1 MPGREWG
8 ARRPGTQGFVPA
20 KTALPPAVAALLDVG
35 LGLVRRAPSA
45 RLAIVRAGGILDPEA
60 LTDPVRDA
68 VEAEVEAARAA
79 VCVPLAAKEVEQIL
93 KAAWAGPPA
102 KVLDAFEAEPFALTA
117 AAQLHR
123 GQYDGTPVV
132 VKVRRPGIERSVR
145 NDLVLLDALAAP
157 LRSAFGNLDATA
169 ILRDVR
175 EQALDELDFEHE
187 ASTQRRVARALRGVD
202 GVTVPRPLLD
212 LSTSEVLVSERAE
225 GTTLADGARPADAG
239 AAARA
244 LIGAFR
250 AAVLEAGLA
259 PVDLRASHVV
269 VGPGDELALLGMG
282 VSRPIDRERAERAL
296 DVLDA
301 LAAGE
306 ADAFGARVAESGVLG
321 AEEATAAHG
330 VLRDVAGPLVDGP
343 AVLDADA
350 IRELGV
356 RAWRAAPTLASLATA
371 AAPHPEDLA
380 LGRMLG
386 QLVAVLSRLGARE
399 DWATLTR

>member
-1 MPGREWG
+1 MRTE
-8 ARRPGTQGFVPA
+8 TS
-20 KTALPPAVAALLDVG
+20 LPPAVNALLDVG

-45 RLAIVRAGGILDPEA
+45 RLAIVRAGGLLEPEA
-60 LTDPVRDA
+60 LTDPVREA
-68 VEAEVEAARAA
+68 LEAEVEAARDA

-93 KAAWAGPPA
+93 KGAWGGAPA
-102 KVLDAFEAEPFALTA
+102 KILDDFEDEPLAVTA
-117 AAQLHR
+117 AAQVHR

-132 VKVRRPGIERSVR
+132 VKVRRPGVERSVR
-145 NDLVLLDALAAP
+145 NDLVLLDALAGP
-157 LRSAFGNLDATA
+157 LRSAFGNLDAGA

-225 GTTLADGARPADAG
+225 GTTLAAGGRPADTG

-244 LIGAFR
+244 LIAAFR
-250 AAVLEAGLA
+250 AAALDAGLA

-269 VGPGDELALLGMG
+269 VGPDDRLALLGMG
-282 VSRPIDRERAERAL
+282 VSRSVDRERAARAL

-301 LAAGE
+301 LAVDD
-306 ADAFGARVAESGVLG
+306 ADAFGARVAETGLLG
-321 AEEATAAHG
+321 REEAAAAHG
-330 VLRDVAGPLVDGP
+330 VLRDVAGPLIEGP
-343 AVLDADA
+343 AVLDATA
-350 IRELGV
+350 VRELGV
-356 RAWRAAPTLASLATA
+356 RGWRAAPTLTGLATA
-371 AAPHPEDLA
+371 ASPHPEDLA

-386 QLVAVLSRLGARE
+386 QLLATLSRLGARE
-399 DWATLTR
+399 DWVTLTR